1 MLFTLTEE
9 LLIFLYAVAV
19 GAVIFAMYD
28 LVSVCTQKSGCPIVV
43 CNIADGVCIVVA
55 CAVMLFVSISVSRG
69 IVRFFEFVGVMLGAV
84 LYKAL
89 LSTFFCAVFHKIT
102 DFFCAFFKLFFKI
115 LLTPLIFMYKI
126 MIKCINGLLCPIR
139 WVAKKLCGSIA
150 RKVEKGFHKVRKA
163 RNKT

>member
-9 LLIFLYAVAV
+9 LLIFLYAAAT
-19 GAVIFAMYD
+19 GAVIFAIYD
-28 LVSVCTQKSGCPIVV
+28 LVSVCTKKSGCPIVV
-43 CNIADGVCIVVA
+43 CNIADGVCITVA
-55 CAVMLFVSISVSRG
+55 CAVMLFVSLTISRG
-69 IVRFFEFVGVMLGAV
+69 IVRFFEFVGVMLGAI
-84 LYKAL
+84 LYKVL

-102 DFFCAFFKLFFKI
+102 DVFCAFFKLFFKI

-139 WVAKKLCGSIA
+139 WAAKKLYTTLF
-150 RKVEKGFHKVRKA
+150 RKAANGLHKLRKA

>member
-9 LLIFLYAVAV
+9 LLIFLYAAAT

-28 LVSVCTQKSGCPIVV
+28 LVAVCTKKSGCPIVV
-43 CNIADGVCIVVA
+43 CNIADGVCIVVT
-55 CAVMLFVSISVSRG
+55 CAVMLFVSLSVSRG
-69 IVRFFEFVGVMLGAV
+69 IVRFFEFIGVMLGAV

-89 LSTFFCAVFHKIT
+89 LSTFFCTVFQKMT
-102 DFFCAFFKLFFKI
+102 DIFCAFFKLFFKI

-126 MIKCINGLLCPIR
+126 MIKCINGLLCPVK
-139 WVAKKLCGSIA
+139 WAVKKLYGSFA
-150 RKVEKGFHKVRKA
+150 RKAARGLHKIRKA